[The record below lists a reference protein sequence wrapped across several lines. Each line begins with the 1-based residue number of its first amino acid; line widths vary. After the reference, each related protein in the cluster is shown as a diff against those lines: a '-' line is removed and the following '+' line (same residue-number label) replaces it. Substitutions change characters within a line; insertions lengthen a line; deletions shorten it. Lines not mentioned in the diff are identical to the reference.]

1 MVRIVDRK
9 YLVELVKQNYCYQET
24 NCFYCGECN
33 CCFCK
38 KSKILEEEPRKKKLN
53 TSNGDVN
60 VWKIS
65 YNKNDLTVLTIFPVH
80 KNE

>member
-38 KSKILEEEPRKKKLN
+38 KSKILEEEPRKKNSTLQMVMSMSGKYR
-53 TSNGDVN
+53 TT
-60 VWKIS
+60 KMI
-65 YNKNDLTVLTIFPVH
+65 
-80 KNE
+80 

>member
-38 KSKILEEEPRKKKLN
+38 KSKILEEEPRKKNSTLQMVMSMSGK
-53 TSNGDVN
+53 
-60 VWKIS
+60 
-65 YNKNDLTVLTIFPVH
+65 YLTTKMI
-80 KNE
+80 

>member
-38 KSKILEEEPRKKKLN
+38 KSKILEEEPRKKNSTLQMMMSMSGKYLI
-53 TSNGDVN
+53 T
-60 VWKIS
+60 KMI
-65 YNKNDLTVLTIFPVH
+65 
-80 KNE
+80 

>member
-1 MVRIVDRK
+1 MVRIVDGK

-38 KSKILEEEPRKKKLN
+38 KSKILEEEPRKKNSTLQMVMSMSGK
-53 TSNGDVN
+53 
-60 VWKIS
+60 
-65 YNKNDLTVLTIFPVH
+65 YLTTKMI
-80 KNE
+80 

>member
-9 YLVELVKQNYCYQET
+9 YLVELIKQNYCYQET

-38 KSKILEEEPRKKKLN
+38 KSKILEEEPRKK
-53 TSNGDVN
+53 TSTLQMVMSMSG
-60 VWKIS
+60 K
-65 YNKNDLTVLTIFPVH
+65 YLTTKMI
-80 KNE
+80 

>member
-38 KSKILEEEPRKKKLN
+38 KSKILEEEPRKKNSTLQMVMSVSGK
-53 TSNGDVN
+53 
-60 VWKIS
+60 
-65 YNKNDLTVLTIFPVH
+65 YLTTKMI
-80 KNE
+80 

>member
-9 YLVELVKQNYCYQET
+9 YLVELIKQNYCYQET

-38 KSKILEEEPRKKKLN
+38 KSKILEEEPRKKNSTLQMVMSMSGK
-53 TSNGDVN
+53 
-60 VWKIS
+60 
-65 YNKNDLTVLTIFPVH
+65 YLTTKMI
-80 KNE
+80 

>member
-9 YLVELVKQNYCYQET
+9 YLVELIKQNYCYQET

-38 KSKILEEEPRKKKLN
+38 KSKILEEEPRKKNSTLQMVMSVSGK
-53 TSNGDVN
+53 
-60 VWKIS
+60 
-65 YNKNDLTVLTIFPVH
+65 YLTTKMI
-80 KNE
+80 